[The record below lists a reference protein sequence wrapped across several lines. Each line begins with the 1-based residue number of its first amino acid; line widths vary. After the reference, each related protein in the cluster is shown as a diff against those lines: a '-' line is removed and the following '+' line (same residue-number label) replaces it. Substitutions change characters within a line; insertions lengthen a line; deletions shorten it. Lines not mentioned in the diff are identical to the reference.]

1 MTIIAIKHQLMQF
14 FSDVSLQKMA
24 LRCGFIQRV
33 RNIEPH
39 TLILSLITALSSGKV
54 TSIAQL
60 HQKFNGLCPDEKQHV
75 SYRPFYNQLRK
86 AAFVEFV
93 KILVRF
99 AMAQWAEKHLVLPK
113 KLAKFQNVILQD
125 GSSFKVHSALADV
138 FPCRFQATAAAV
150 ECHMTLSLLTQ
161 SPVKM
166 AVTADTASER
176 THLPI
181 PATLHD
187 QLLLAD
193 AGYVDFEYFEQLSR
207 SGGSFI
213 VRGGK
218 SLNPQIIRAR
228 NGQGK
233 ILSKLS
239 DKPLKSVTRR
249 TNRSEVLDLICR
261 RNGYEFRL
269 IRRWFAE
276 EKRFCL
282 WLTNLSV
289 EEFTA
294 NDIMDIYR
302 CRWQIELLFKELK
315 SHTNWHRF
323 TTRKETLVT
332 GLIWLSLLALLLR
345 RSLARR
351 LFPAVSLLKAAQNT
365 EIWLKPIIENLLQ
378 RAWSETCFWLEKAKA
393 YLSQNAFKTPQRKSS
408 KNKTLDACFE
418 RLNS

>member
-1 MTIIAIKHQLMQF
+1 MMIIAIKHQLMQF
-14 FSDVSLQKMA
+14 FNEASLKKIA
-24 LRCGFIQRV
+24 FRCGFIQRV

-39 TLILSLITALSSGKV
+39 VFILSLIAALSSGKI

-60 HQKFNGLCPDEKQHV
+60 HQKFNGLCPDKKQQV

-86 AAFVEFV
+86 TAFVEFV

-99 AMAQWAEKHLVLPK
+99 AMAQWADKSVAIPK
-113 KLAKFQNVILQD
+113 KLTKFQNVILQD
-125 GSSFKVHSALADV
+125 GSSFKIHSALSDV
-138 FPCRFQATAAAV
+138 FPYRFRSTDAAV
-150 ECHMTLSLLTQ
+150 ECHMTLSLFTQ

-166 AVTADTASER
+166 TVTADTASER
-176 THLPI
+176 AYLPA
-181 PATLHD
+181 PETLHK

-193 AGYVDFEYFEQLSR
+193 AGYVDFEYFEQVSS

-213 VRGGK
+213 VRGSK
-218 SLNPQIIRAR
+218 SLNPQIMTAR

-233 ILSKLS
+233 LLPKLS
-239 DKPLKSVTRR
+239 DKPLKSITRR
-249 TNRSEVLDLICR
+249 TNRSEVLDLMCR
-261 RNGYEFRL
+261 RKGYEFRL
-269 IRRWFAE
+269 VRRWFAE

-289 EEFTA
+289 DEFTA
-294 NDIMDIYR
+294 NEIMDIYR

-315 SHTNWHRF
+315 SHTNWHGF
-323 TTRKETLVT
+323 TTRKETIAT

-345 RSLARR
+345 RSLASR
-351 LFPAVSLLKAAQNT
+351 LFSAVSLFKAAQNT
-365 EIWLKPIIENLLQ
+365 DIWLKPIIENLLQ
-378 RAWSETCFWLEKAKA
+378 KAWSETYFWLEKAQA
-393 YLSQNAFKTPQRKSS
+393 YLCQNAFKTPQRKSC

>member
-14 FSDVSLQKMA
+14 FSDVSLNKIAFQ
-24 LRCGFIQRV
+24 CGFIQRV
-33 RNIEPH
+33 RNIEPRV
-39 TLILSLITALSSGKV
+39 LILSLIAALSTGKV

-60 HQKFNGLCPDEKQHV
+60 HQKFNGLCPDKKQQV

-86 AAFVEFV
+86 TAFVEFV

-99 AMAQWAEKHLVLPK
+99 AMAQWADKSVAIPK
-113 KLAKFQNVILQD
+113 KLTKFQNVILQD
-125 GSSFKVHSALADV
+125 GSSFKVHSALSDV
-138 FPCRFQATAAAV
+138 FPYRFRSTDAAV
-150 ECHMTLSLLTQ
+150 ECHMTLSLFTQ

-166 AVTADTASER
+166 TVTADTASER
-176 THLPI
+176 AYLPA
-181 PATLHD
+181 PETLYG

-193 AGYVDFEYFEQLSR
+193 AGYVDFDYFERVSY

-213 VRGGK
+213 VRGSK
-218 SLNPQIIRAR
+218 SLNPQIITAR

-233 ILSKLS
+233 LLPKLA
-239 DKPLKSVTRR
+239 DKPLKSITRR

-269 IRRWFAE
+269 VRRWFAE

-289 EEFTA
+289 EAFTA
-294 NDIMDIYR
+294 SDIMDIYR

-315 SHTNWHRF
+315 SHTNWHGF
-323 TTRKETLVT
+323 TTRKETIAT

-345 RSLARR
+345 RSLASQ
-351 LFPAVSLLKAAQNT
+351 LFSTVSLFKAAQNT
-365 EIWLKPIIENLLQ
+365 DIWLRPIIETLLQ
-378 RAWSETCFWLEKAKA
+378 TAWSETYFWLEKAQE
-393 YLSQNAFKTPQRKSS
+393 YLCRNAFKTSQKKSC

>member
-14 FSDVSLQKMA
+14 FNEVSLKKTA
-24 LRCGFIQRV
+24 FRCGFMQRI

-39 TLILSLITALSSGKV
+39 VLILSLIAALSTGQV

-60 HQKFNGLCPDEKQHV
+60 HQKFNGMCPDERQQV

-93 KILVRF
+93 KILVKF
-99 AMAQWAEKHLVLPK
+99 ALAQWGENQVSSPQ
-113 KLAKFQNVILQD
+113 KLMKFKQVILQD
-125 GSSFKVHSALADV
+125 GSSFKVHSALADI
-138 FPCRFQATAAAV
+138 FPYRFKKTAAAV
-150 ECHMTLSLLTQ
+150 ECHMTMSLLTQ
-161 SPVKM
+161 SPLKM
-166 AVTADTASER
+166 TVTADTASER
-176 THLPI
+176 AYLPA
-181 PATLHD
+181 PETLRD
-187 QLLLAD
+187 QLFLAD
-193 AGYVDFEYFEQLSR
+193 AGYVDFDYFEQMSR

-213 VRGGK
+213 VLGGK
-218 SLNPQIIRAR
+218 SLNPQIVMAR

-233 ILSKLS
+233 LLPKLPE
-239 DKPLKSVTRR
+239 KPLKSITRR

-269 IRRWFAE
+269 IRRWIAE

-282 WLTNLSV
+282 WLTNLPV

-302 CRWQIELLFKELK
+302 CRWQIELLFKALK
-315 SHTNWHRF
+315 SHTNWHGF
-323 TTRKETLVT
+323 ATRKETLTT

-351 LFPAVSLLKAAQNT
+351 LFPAVSLRKAAQNT
-365 EIWLKPIIENLLQ
+365 EIWLWPIIDNLLQ
-378 RAWSETCFWLEKAKA
+378 RAWSETCFWLEKA
-393 YLSQNAFKTPQRKSS
+393 
-408 KNKTLDACFE
+408 
-418 RLNS
+418 

>member
-1 MTIIAIKHQLMQF
+1 MQF
-14 FSDVSLQKMA
+14 FSDISLQHIAFQCAFMK
-24 LRCGFIQRV
+24 RI

-39 TLILSLITALSSGKV
+39 VLILSLIAALSTGKI

-60 HQKFNGLCPDEKQHV
+60 HQKFNGLCPDKKQQV

-99 AMAQWAEKHLVLPK
+99 AMAQWVEKQVSSPQ
-113 KLAKFQNVILQD
+113 KLMKFKQVILQD

-138 FPCRFQATAAAV
+138 FPYRFRTTGAAV
-150 ECHMTLSLLTQ
+150 ECHMTMSLLTQ

-166 AVTADTASER
+166 TVTADTAPER
-176 THLPI
+176 AYLPV
-181 PATLHD
+181 PAMLRD

-193 AGYVDFEYFEQLSR
+193 AGYVDFAYFEQVSL

-213 VRGGK
+213 VRGSK
-218 SLNPQIIRAR
+218 SLNPQIVVAR

-233 ILSKLS
+233 LLPRLLN
-239 DKPLKSVTRR
+239 KPLKSITRR
-249 TNRSEVLDLICR
+249 TNRSEVLALICR

-282 WLTNLSV
+282 WLSNLSV

-302 CRWQIELLFKELK
+302 CRWQVELLFKELK
-315 SHTNWHRF
+315 SHTNWHGF
-323 TTRKETLVT
+323 ATRKETLVT

-345 RSLARR
+345 RWPEDYSPP
-351 LFPAVSLLKAAQNT
+351 FHCSKQPK
-365 EIWLKPIIENLLQ
+365 I
-378 RAWSETCFWLEKAKA
+378 
-393 YLSQNAFKTPQRKSS
+393 RKSGCGPSS
-408 KNKTLDACFE
+408 KTYSKGRGRKPVFGWKKPKRIYVRTRSKHHKENHVNTRYKTLDACFE